1 MEKKTDLIY
10 IITIFV
16 LFGIA
21 VTFLVLSI
29 VSKDVNN
36 LYLIIALSATIIG
49 NVINLIKNIRT
60 KKLNRNK

>member
-16 LFGIA
+16 LFGVA

-36 LYLIIALSATIIG
+36 LYLCIALSATIIG
-49 NVINLIKNIRT
+49 NVLNLIKNIRT